1 MAMSCRKVTALTSD
15 PAYPAILFPV
25 PFGPGRGLGE
35 VLKNSKCLGW
45 WATQGPRRALPIRS
59 MRGLV
64 HTLQVLIRAHLRPAP
79 AGHANPSSQV

>member
-1 MAMSCRKVTALTSD
+1 MTMSWGKVTALTSD
-15 PAYPAILFPV
+15 PAYPGILFPG

-45 WATQGPRRALPIRS
+45 WATQGPTRALLIRS

-64 HTLQVLIRAHLRPAP
+64 HTLHGLIRAQLRLAP
-79 AGHANPSSQV
+79 ADNANPSSQV